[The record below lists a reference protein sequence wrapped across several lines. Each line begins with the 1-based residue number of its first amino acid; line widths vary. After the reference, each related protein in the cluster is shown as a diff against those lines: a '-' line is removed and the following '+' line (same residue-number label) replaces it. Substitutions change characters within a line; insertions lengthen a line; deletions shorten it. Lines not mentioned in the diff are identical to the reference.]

1 MMIKLTEAHRK
12 ALKTITENPGNVA
25 ANIQNSSVPADM
37 AKIHA
42 TAAGTLN
49 RHGFI
54 VQVPSGRK
62 LTHTYRTGFTQ
73 TFDIT
78 VWELT
83 EAGRAAVES

>member
-1 MMIKLTEAHRK
+1 MLKLTEAHRK
-12 ALKTITENPGNVA
+12 ALKTIAQNPGNVA
-25 ANIQNSSVPADM
+25 ANLQAASVPSDM
-37 AKIHA
+37 VKVHA

-62 LTHTYRTGFTQ
+62 FTHTYRSGFESSCE
-73 TFDIT
+73 IT

-83 EAGRAAVES
+83 EAGRALVEG

>member
-1 MMIKLTEAHRK
+1 MLKLTDAHRK
-12 ALKTITENPGNVA
+12 ALKTIAENPGNVA
-25 ANIQNSSVPADM
+25 ANLQAASVPSDM
-37 AKIHA
+37 AKVHA

-54 VQVPSGRK
+54 VQVPTGRK

-78 VWELT
+78 AWELT
-83 EAGRAAVES
+83 EAGKALVEG